1 MEPVLLTELQDSG
14 EPTPPAH
21 MQIQQVKASS
31 EHNAADLD
39 YDEFEEDD
47 KTNQIFNVKDAVPP
61 NDYDAPYS

>member
-1 MEPVLLTELQDSG
+1 
-14 EPTPPAH
+14 